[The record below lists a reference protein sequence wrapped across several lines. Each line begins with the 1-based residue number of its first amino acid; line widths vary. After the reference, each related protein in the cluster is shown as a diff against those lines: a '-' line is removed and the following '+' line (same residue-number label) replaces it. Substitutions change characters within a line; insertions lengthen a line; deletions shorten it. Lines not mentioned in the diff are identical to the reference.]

1 MGEDVSKWMDGI
13 SQMDDGYFSILL
25 FSRPC
30 YGEIGGFCCE
40 RFSVFNFFFC
50 LKFRS
55 MEACSNWLDSVQ
67 NR

>member
-1 MGEDVSKWMDGI
+1 MWVKTFRNGWMGFLKWTMDI
-13 SQMDDGYFSILL
+13 FLL

-30 YGEIGGFCCE
+30 CGEIGGFCCE